1 MELWGYTVGVLPLFA
16 SRALEVRCRHV
27 ASICLKSSGPLQ
39 SNRVGWRYLPQELRP
54 LAVKSCRRA
63 GVCLKSSGGMLRAL
77 IYKKSG
83 GAL

>member
-1 MELWGYTVGVLPLFA
+1 MG
-16 SRALEVRCRHV
+16 VRCR
-27 ASICLKSSGPLQ
+27 CSGKEV
-39 SNRVGWRYLPQELRP
+39 RRYLPQELRP